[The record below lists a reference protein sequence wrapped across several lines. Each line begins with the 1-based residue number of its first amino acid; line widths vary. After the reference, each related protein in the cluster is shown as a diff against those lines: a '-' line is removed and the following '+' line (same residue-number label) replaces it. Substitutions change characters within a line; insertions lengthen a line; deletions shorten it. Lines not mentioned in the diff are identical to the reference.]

1 MRIEVHLQ
9 SRDISVYWLWLLLDV
24 SAVSVIIVIIAI
36 CNMPRQEFSLCEC
49 VYIHN
54 TYMKSRKS
62 CSETRHKFRVKFPGW
77 PMPNPSTIRRQAKWF
92 KETGSIKNRKV
103 NRQRH
108 FLTEETWDKLEYLCR
123 LYKEQQHYWNYI
135 YILWI
140 YTHSH
145 NENSCLGMSQN
156 AIITITTLTALTYN
170 NNHNEQMLT
179 SPLCKCTSMRVTI
192 YTENELK

>member
-1 MRIEVHLQ
+1 MLH
-9 SRDISVYWLWLLLDV
+9 V
-24 SAVSVIIVIIAI
+24 SAVSVVIVIIAI
-36 CNMPRQEFSLCEC
+36 YDMTRQEFSLRER
-49 VYIHN
+49 VYIQN

-62 CSETRHKFRVKFPGW
+62 YSETRLKFRVKFPRG
-77 PMPNPSTIRRQAKWF
+77 PVPNPCTIRRQAKIY

-140 YTHSH
+140 YTRSH

-156 AIITITTLTALTYN
+156 AIITITTLTALTYS

-192 YTENELK
+192 YKENELK